1 MPKKRRTGRNG
12 QIEELETALTNNG
25 KAYREGPK
33 RKKWSIH
40 DLRTIKPLTT
50 AQEDMFHVWFNGN
63 NVVAHGS
70 AGTGKT
76 FLAFYLALL
85 ETFERKKQSEIIIIR
100 SAVPTREVGFLP
112 GTLEEKIAQYE
123 LPYHDILHELVGKST
138 SYQDMKD
145 AGVIRFMTTSFLR
158 GLTWDNAVIIIDEGE
173 NMTFHEI
180 NTIMTRVGNNTRII
194 FTGDL
199 TQTDLDGS
207 KRLGSS
213 GMPQALNIV
222 RNMKEFE
229 DVCFTVHDIVR
240 SDFVKSWIMAA
251 EEVAA

>member
-1 MPKKRRTGRNG
+1 MPKKRRNGRNG
-12 QIEELETALTNNG
+12 HIEELEIALTNNG
-25 KAYREGPK
+25 KAYKEGPK
-33 RKKWSIH
+33 RKTWSTH
-40 DLRTIKPLTT
+40 DLRTIKPLTA
-50 AQEDMFHVWFNGN
+50 AQEDMFHAWFNGDN
-63 NVVAHGS
+63 IVAHGS

-85 ETFERKKQSEIIIIR
+85 DTFQHKRQSEIIVIR
-100 SAVPTREVGFLP
+100 SAVPTREIGYLP
-112 GTLEEKIAQYE
+112 GDLDEKTAQYE
-123 LPYHDILHELVGKST
+123 LPYHDIVYELIGKSS

-158 GLTWDNAVIIIDEGE
+158 GLTWDNAIIIIDEGE

-180 NTIMTRVGNNTRII
+180 NTIMTRVGHNTRII

-213 GMPQALNIV
+213 GMTQTLDVI

-240 SDFVKSWIMAA
+240 SEFVKSWILAT
-251 EEVAA
+251 ESVAA

>member
-1 MPKKRRTGRNG
+1 MIGK
-12 QIEELETALTNNG
+12 NN
-25 KAYREGPK
+25 
-33 RKKWSIH
+33 
-40 DLRTIKPLTT
+40 
-50 AQEDMFHVWFNGN
+50 
-63 NVVAHGS
+63 
-70 AGTGKT
+70 
-76 FLAFYLALL
+76 
-85 ETFERKKQSEIIIIR
+85 
-100 SAVPTREVGFLP
+100 
-112 GTLEEKIAQYE
+112 
-123 LPYHDILHELVGKST
+123 

-158 GLTWDNAVIIIDEGE
+158 GLTWDNAVIIVEEGE

-213 GMPQALNIV
+213 GMAQFIEV
-222 RNMKEFE
+222 TRNMKEFE

-240 SDFVKSWIMAA
+240 SEFVKSWIMAT
-251 EEVAA
+251 EQVAA

>member
-1 MPKKRRTGRNG
+1 MPKKQRTGRNG
-12 QIEELETALTNNG
+12 QIKELETALTNNG
-25 KAYREGPK
+25 KAYKEGPK
-33 RKKWSIH
+33 RKTWSTH
-40 DLRTIKPLTT
+40 DLRNIKPLNA
-50 AQEDMFHVWFNGN
+50 AQEDMFHAWFNGSH
-63 NVVAHGS
+63 VVAHGS

-85 ETFERKKQSEIIIIR
+85 ETFQRKTHSEVIVIR
-100 SAVPTREVGFLP
+100 SAVPTREVGYLP

-123 LPYHDILHELVGKST
+123 LPYHDIVYELIGKNS

-158 GLTWDNAVIIIDEGE
+158 GLTWDNAVIIVEEGE

-194 FTGDL
+194 FTGDI

-207 KRLGSS
+207 KRLGAS
-213 GMPQALNIV
+213 GMAQFIEV
-222 RNMKEFE
+222 TRNMKEFE

-240 SDFVKSWIMAA
+240 SEFVKSWIMAT
-251 EEVAA
+251 EQVAA